1 MEKIGRYEVER
12 ELGRGGMAEV
22 FLAYDPYTKRQ
33 VAIKVLLNFL
43 VDDERVQTFFHREAE
58 VIAALE
64 HPCIVPI
71 FDFGFHEGNPY
82 FVMRHMAGGSLRERM
97 EDQRLRPTQI
107 ARIFE
112 RVASALDAAHAKGI
126 VHRDVKPANI
136 LFDQDQQAYLSDFG
150 IAKLRRADDVNTD
163 LMVVGT
169 PLYMSPE
176 QIQSDNVDGRCDVYA
191 LGVILFQLLAGKP
204 PFQGETPTQTAFA
217 HLTAPI
223 PHLTESRPDLPEQ
236 WNGILEK
243 ALAKAP
249 AERYPTATVLIQDVK
264 ELVSGRWYLR
274 KLSNF

>member
-1 MEKIGRYEVER
+1 MKQIGRYQIEN
-12 ELGRGGMAEV
+12 ELGIGGMAEV

-43 VDDERVQTFFHREAE
+43 ASDERVQIFFHREAE

-71 FDFGFHEGNPY
+71 FDFGFHEDNPY
-82 FVMRHMAGGSLRERM
+82 FVMRYMAGGSLRDRM
-97 EDQRLRPTQI
+97 DKNTLRPTHI
-107 ARIFE
+107 AKIME
-112 RVASALDAAHAKGI
+112 RVASGLDAAHAKGI

-136 LFDQDQQAYLSDFG
+136 MFDQEGQAYLSDFG
-150 IAKLRRADDVNTD
+150 IAKLRRPTEDSTD

-176 QIQSDNVDGRCDVYA
+176 QIQNDNPDGRCDVYA
-191 LGVILFQLLAGKP
+191 LGVILYQILTGHT
-204 PFQGETPTQTAFA
+204 PFERETPTRTAAA
-217 HLTAPI
+217 HILDPI
-223 PHLTESRPDLPEQ
+223 PRLTDLRHDLPATWDDIIQ
-236 WNGILEK
+236 K
-243 ALAKAP
+243 ALAKNP
-249 AERYPTATVLIQDVK
+249 DDRYATAGELAKDLQ